1 MEKVQLLVKGRDK
14 EEKASQL
21 RKQGFIPAVLYNH
34 GKTDSI
40 KVVKK
45 DLRNLFSSGVTE
57 STLIE
62 VDFDGK
68 KETAFV
74 KNYQL
79 HPVSDE
85 VLHLDLY
92 RVTFGEKIKTSIQ
105 INFVGKPEGVK
116 EGGILET
123 FLHEVEVE
131 TLPQHLV
138 PSIDLDISSLKIG
151 DALFMED
158 IPLASEIEILVE
170 GNPIL
175 CSVAIS
181 AQTISDDEDSEV
193 SDSED
198 DTGAEEE

>member
-14 EEKASQL
+14 EEKASSL
-21 RKQGFIPAVLYNH
+21 RGQGFIPAVLYNH

-45 DLRNLFSSGVTE
+45 DLKNLFSSGVTE

-74 KNYQL
+74 KDYQL
-79 HPVSDE
+79 HPVSE
-85 VLHLDLY
+85 EILHLDLY

-105 INFVGKPEGVK
+105 INFVGMPQGVK

-138 PSIDLDISSLKIG
+138 PSVDLDISALHVG
-151 DALFMED
+151 DALFLED
-158 IPLASEIEILVE
+158 LSLSSEIEILVE

-181 AQTISDDEDSEV
+181 AQAISDDEDEV
-193 SDSED
+193 IDDEDSAEA
-198 DTGAEEE
+198 TEEE